1 MLSEKIEKLK
11 NVEENGNCNPKYEK
25 DQAEEKEVEESNL
38 TNIKVFNG
46 LIEEEK
52 NVFKKLNQ
60 NNKNLNTNSNNNSN
74 SNKNNKNDIDI
85 YFNDNKLLDL
95 NYISFGDCDNI
106 FVNNINKK
114 NNKEDRNYKNDSKN
128 KVKKDK
134 KDKRSTHSKSK
145 NKKNKHSNSKNHFSN
160 KNNNL
165 KNVKINKK
173 YVEEMLTNDSNK
185 RPKTM
190 SFNDPSENDYINKN
204 SYNKEIIEKKEKEC
218 KNFFKISS
226 INNGM
231 ALLVSG
237 DDTVFTFPAYLL
249 PKGAKL
255 GESFTLEIK
264 LFNNN
269 YNKKVMEE
277 LENIQNK
284 YI

>member
-11 NVEENGNCNPKYEK
+11 NIEENGNSNSKYEK
-25 DQAEEKEVEESNL
+25 DKIEEKEKEKEVEESNL

-52 NVFKKLNQ
+52 NIFKKLNQ
-60 NNKNLNTNSNNNSN
+60 NNKNLNTNSK
-74 SNKNNKNDIDI
+74 SNKNTKNDIDI
-85 YFNDNKLLDL
+85 YFNDNKMLDL

-114 NNKEDRNYKNDSKN
+114 NNIDDSKNKNDSKN

-134 KDKRSTHSKSK
+134 KDKHSSHSKSK
-145 NKKNKHSNSKNHFSN
+145 NKKNKRSSSKNHYNN

-165 KNVKINKK
+165 KNKISKK
-173 YVEEMLTNDSNK
+173 YVEEILANDSNK

-190 SFNDPSENDYINKN
+190 SFNDPSETDYINKN
-204 SYNKEIIEKKEKEC
+204 NNINKDIIERKEKEC
-218 KNFFKISS
+218 KNYFKISA

-255 GESFTLEIK
+255 GESFILEIK

-269 YNKKVMEE
+269 YNKKVVEE
-277 LENIQNK
+277 LEKIQNK